1 MIPTCGVSQNQ
12 TTNSCRNRM
21 EVNYEKDLIH
31 KRHGSYVTS
40 MVRAKLGLF
49 CATVHQVAN
58 EIREENFTDFDTCQG
73 SVSVFAK
80 KSSVSACLCF
90 FQFGALI

>member
-1 MIPTCGVSQNQ
+1 
-12 TTNSCRNRM
+12 M

-40 MVRAKLGLF
+40 MVTAKLGLF
-49 CATVHQVAN
+49 SAIVHQVAN

-80 KSSVSACLCF
+80 KKVALALAFVF
-90 FQFGALI
+90 FNSEPPYDPWWSCRPWQFLSLFGL

>member
-1 MIPTCGVSQNQ
+1 MPNDSDLWGQSNENQ
-12 TTNSCRNRM
+12 ATNGCRNRM

-49 CATVHQVAN
+49 CAIVHQVAN

-73 SVSVFAK
+73 SVS
-80 KSSVSACLCF
+80 ACLCF